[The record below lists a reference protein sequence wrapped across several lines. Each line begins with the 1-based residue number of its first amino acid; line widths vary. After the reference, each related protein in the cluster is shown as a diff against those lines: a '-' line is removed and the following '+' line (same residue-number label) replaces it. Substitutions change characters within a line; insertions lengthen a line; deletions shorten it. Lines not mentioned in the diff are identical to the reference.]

1 MQAITL
7 KQTIG
12 ASFPAGGSDLRSVM
26 AALAVLGIY
35 KSPLTA
41 GNGGEITRW
50 TDDALFQGL
59 KKFQKGHGIR
69 PDGVAKPG
77 GPTIVALNSALA
89 QKTAAEANDAVANRG
104 GVFTLNGG
112 VGTGQANRATDVHS
126 TKRALAWAGYYPRTK
141 ARAADA
147 PSDDELGESIR
158 AFQQNFGLKRDGLL
172 RPGGKTATT
181 LDRLITPLVQVA
193 QSS

>member
-1 MQAITL
+1 MQTITL

-12 ASFPAGGSDLRSVM
+12 ADFPAGGSDLRSVM

-35 KSPLTA
+35 KSPLTT

-59 KKFQKGHGIR
+59 KKFQKGSGIK

-77 GPTIVALNSALA
+77 GPTIAALNSALVQTTVA
-89 QKTAAEANDAVANRG
+89 AVANKG
-104 GVFTLNGG
+104 GVFTLDGG
-112 VGTGQANRATDVHS
+112 VGAGQTNSATDMHS
-126 TKRALAWAGYYPRTK
+126 TKRALAWAGYYPRIK
-141 ARAADA
+141 ARAAGTA
-147 PSDDELGESIR
+147 PDDELGESIR
-158 AFQQNFGLKRDGLL
+158 AFQQHFGLKRDGLL
-172 RPGGKTATT
+172 RPGGKTAAI